1 MSDSDLDGR
10 RPDPPSGKGRKM
22 IRYLKNAPIDFDL
35 PAPIAVCG
43 VLIAGALT
51 KGGHPEWAIAASI
64 SLYLLHLAI
73 QYSKRGADFRRQT
86 A

>member
-1 MSDSDLDGR
+1 LPEDE
-10 RPDPPSGKGRKM
+10 GRKM
-22 IRYLKNAPIDFDL
+22 IRYLKTAQVDFDV

-43 VLIAGALT
+43 VLFAGALT

-64 SLYLLHLAI
+64 SLYLLYLAI
-73 QYSKRGADFRRQT
+73 QYSKRGANFRGRT